1 MRRSD
6 SELSPSACGPLP
18 PPPCPNRPK
27 SPFPALMAY
36 VAIPRPRRRPNPI
49 GKSSAEDDDDD
60 DDDAR
65 TRPKPIGQSSSASV
79 AAPRDAASPRA
90 TPPPPPR
97 EDALARRPAARLAAE
112 ASRDIVVDAS
122 RYVPAPTLRTRH
134 HARLFLLFLPGVFP
148 PVSRAR
154 QVRSFTHHSVSIFDR
169 VTFQLTDR
177 QTRAFVSRRFV
188 SCTKSVARARRTRRA
203 ARPRAARDGARA
215 RRKTAAA
222 HRARGDAPR
231 RKRRPR
237 AERDRPRRVRAR
249 RRSERS
255 IAAARP
261 ADAVGHA
268 RDSTAGGAGHAVRA
282 RGVARADD
290 HADAGRGAAAR
301 RRGRRRRRR
310 RRRRDGRA
318 PGSSSSSSSSASGA
332 FYTLV
337 PIRPRRR
344 GERRSLRTFAVVSLR
359 PPLAF
364 NPRHRRLS
372 TPTDAFQLHP
382 DIRSYRTALILIV
395 FRIAVWCPRSPRSA
409 PRERRARRSAT
420 WTVA

>member
-134 HARLFLLFLPGVFP
+134 HARLLLLFLPGVFP

-188 SCTKSVARARRTRRA
+188 SCTKSVARAADATRGSSPRRPRWSARA
-203 ARPRAARDGARA
+203 AEDGGRTPRPRGRTAEKEATARGTRPAASRPRATPKRALHRRRSTRGRRRACARFDG
-215 RRKTAAA
+215 RR
-222 HRARGDAPR
+222 RGTRSP
-231 RKRRPR
+231 
-237 AERDRPRRVRAR
+237 RAR
-249 RRSERS
+249 RR
-255 IAAARP
+255 
-261 ADAVGHA
+261 
-268 RDSTAGGAGHAVRA
+268 A
-282 RGVARADD
+282 RGRS
-290 HADAGRGAAAR
+290 
-301 RRGRRRRRR
+301 RGRRSR
-310 RRRRDGRA
+310 
-318 PGSSSSSSSSASGA
+318 SSGA
-332 FYTLV
+332 ATWAAAAAATAAT
-337 PIRPRRR
+337 RRTR
-344 GERRSLRTFAVVSLR
+344 AGIF
-359 PPLAF
+359 F
-364 NPRHRRLS
+364 
-372 TPTDAFQLHP
+372 
-382 DIRSYRTALILIV
+382 ILIV
-395 FRIAVWCPRSPRSA
+395 VSIRCVLYTGSHTTTSA
-409 PRERRARRSAT
+409 
-420 WTVA
+420 W